1 MDMNFVLKVLQ
12 SLALVASIAQT
23 SLDVVRGVRELIRE
37 YRHHNGERK
46 GMSKARVQPGFSIRN
61 TWRCPQPS

>member
-1 MDMNFVLKVLQ
+1 MLESPTHQRCPDAGGASHNKEVKPMDMNFVLKVLQ

-37 YRHHNGERK
+37 YGHHNG
-46 GMSKARVQPGFSIRN
+46 
-61 TWRCPQPS
+61 

>member
-23 SLDVVRGVRELIRE
+23 SLDVVRE
-37 YRHHNGERK
+37 
-46 GMSKARVQPGFSIRN
+46 
-61 TWRCPQPS
+61 

>member
-1 MDMNFVLKVLQ
+1 MLESPTHQRCPDAGGASHNKEVKPMDMNFVLKVLQ

-37 YRHHNGERK
+37 YRHHIG
-46 GMSKARVQPGFSIRN
+46 
-61 TWRCPQPS
+61 